1 MVRTPTITVRIPE
14 GLRRRMDRIKGVNW
28 SEVVR
33 RAILERVMLE
43 EKAEGKDWD
52 AVRRAAKEADEL
64 RTKLEAKHGKCDYDS
79 AETIRC
85 WRDARAW
92 KG

>member
-1 MVRTPTITVRIPE
+1 MPSITIRIPE
-14 GLRRRMDRIKGVNW
+14 DLRRRMSQVKGVNW

-33 RAILERVMLE
+33 RAILERVMIE
-43 EKAEGKDWD
+43 EGMKGKNWDVVRKA
-52 AVRRAAKEADEL
+52 VKEADEL
-64 RTKLEAKHGKCDYDS
+64 RMKLEVGHGRCNYNS

-92 KG
+92 RG